1 MIGGQKMLH
10 IEAENRSLVLK
21 QLSDEEFEMLRGVVY
36 RETGIKL
43 SDLKRSLLQSRLL
56 RRLRSLG
63 LHEFSVYIEYLRD
76 NYNDEII
83 NFINAITTNKTEFF
97 RENQHFDYLTDIVF
111 AEIKKTKKNRIRI
124 WSAGCSTGE
133 EAYSIAITASEY
145 FNNQIPDLKILAT
158 DIDTQVLEKGYSGIY
173 SFDQISGIHS
183 NLIKKYF
190 AKGKDENEGVFKIKD
205 SLKNLIVFK
214 RLNLLDQM
222 YPMKGK
228 FDIIFCRNVVIYFDK
243 ATQKKLFERFYD
255 YLSDDGYL
263 FVGHSENLSG
273 ITDKFRHLGK
283 TVYKK
288 VIVHEENNNEKIR

>member
-1 MIGGQKMLH
+1 MLH
-10 IEAENRSLVLK
+10 AEAETKQLALK

-56 RRLRSLG
+56 RRLRNLG
-63 LHEFSVYIEYLRD
+63 LYEFSDYIEYLREH
-76 NYNDEII
+76 YNDEII

-97 RENQHFDYLTDIVF
+97 RENQHFEYLNDIVF
-111 AEIKKTKKNRIRI
+111 PEIEKQKKSKIRI

-133 EAYSIAITASEY
+133 EAYSIAITSGEY
-145 FNNQIPDLKILAT
+145 FTNRIHDIKILAT
-158 DIDTQVLEKGYSGIY
+158 DIDTQVLEKGFSGTYSL
-173 SFDQISGIHS
+173 DQVSGMHPDIV
-183 NLIKKYF
+183 KKYF
-190 AKGKDENEGVFKIKD
+190 AKGANENDGMYKVKDTT
-205 SLKNLIVFK
+205 KNLIVFK
-214 RLNLLDQM
+214 RLNLLDQT

-255 YLSDDGYL
+255 YLQDDGYL

-288 VIVHEENNNEKIR
+288 VIVNETDNNKKVR